1 MNQFLIFLLSF
12 FKIEKFAEKDGKHVL
27 TDEQRANVEKHFGKA
42 TLDLVD
48 KELEA
53 LNKGAAASGD
63 PAGTG
68 KGNPPADGNG
78 QVEALQAQIEGLNQ
92 QLATANT
99 DKQKNAGEITAL
111 NKKIEQLQ
119 AALQVISQKA
129 VADPPAGKVD
139 PPKPKLNPRDDKHL
153 YGVQLDMLKID
164 ASRPYNQ
171 RAYAA
176 IMQKYGMSIP
186 APMASSGDYRALRE
200 DLAQLYATTSVDYTA
215 LGSDL
220 GNQYRIRMQ
229 DRIQS
234 FLVEL
239 PSVEKLFPVQ
249 SGYQDQAVLVNM
261 FMSDD
266 FSQAGNTGSTFANVV
281 SGSYNFEPEILQMR
295 DVMFAQ
301 KFTNLKAIE
310 KQWIGYLNKEGS
322 DTMKWS
328 FIEYLLIE
336 AGKKLHNEREL
347 RRVKGKYVAPTTN
360 VKGTALGAC
369 NGLYEFIKSKVANYQ
384 IKEFELGLPTTSNID
399 TYVYDMISAI
409 PAEIRDSGM
418 LVLYMP
424 SIWLAHYNKKL
435 ETVYGANTNYI
446 GDINWVKEYPAVKI
460 EAVPNADMYGRF
472 IATLRGNISLF
483 EDVPGEMYNFSIE
496 QEDWTLKVWSNW
508 RESVWAFLVGKK
520 FASAGEQDYDHQMI
534 FVNDQHFSPT
544 YYHPMTAD
552 DATPSVAQHN
562 RLVSVANSAATAIT
576 NIDDATVGELVYVR
590 CGSLTNAITIAKSDN
605 FSIISAAWEPEAVG
619 EEIVLMKR
627 SDGKFIEIERINAV
641 TTAIAFDADDAT
653 PSVSGGT
660 VFVTNANTQAT
671 AITNLDNATAE
682 VIYTIHGAGTTNA
695 STIANSGNFV
705 LTAAMTLAAGAWI
718 RLIQSSSTGKFTEID
733 RQNAS

>member
-1 MNQFLIFLLSF
+1 MNQLLIFLLSF
-12 FKIEKFAEKDGKHVL
+12 FKIEKFAVKDGKHVL

-53 LNKGAAASGD
+53 LNKGASA
-63 PAGTG
+63 
-68 KGNPPADGNG
+68 NPPAGDPPAGDAG
-78 QVEALQAQIEGLNQ
+78 QIEALNAQIKGLND
-92 QLATANT
+92 QLAAANI
-99 DKQKNAGEITAL
+99 DKEKNAGEITKL
-111 NKKIEQLQ
+111 QQQIQQLQ
-119 AALQVISQKA
+119 GALQVISQKA
-129 VADPPAGKVD
+129 AGDPPAGKVD
-139 PPKPKLNPRDDKHL
+139 PPKYKFDPKNANHL
-153 YGVQLDMLKID
+153 FGVELDMMKID

-176 IMQKYGMSIP
+176 LAAKYGLAVT
-186 APMASSGDYRALRE
+186 APMASAGDYKALRE
-200 DLAQLYATTSVDYTA
+200 DLMQLYATTSLDYTK

-239 PSVEKLFPVQ
+239 PSVERLFPVQ

-261 FMSDD
+261 FMSGD
-266 FSQAGNTGSTFANVV
+266 FSQASNTNSTFANVV
-281 SGSYNFEPEILQMR
+281 SGNYNFEPEILQMR

-347 RRVKGKYVAPTTN
+347 RRIKGKYVAPTQN
-360 VKGTALGAC
+360 VPGTALGAC
-369 NGLYEFIKSKVANYQ
+369 NGLYEFIKSKVEAFQ
-384 IKEFELGLPTTSNID
+384 IKEFALGLPTTSNID

-435 ETVYGANTNYI
+435 ETVYGANTNYK
-446 GDINWVKEYPAVKI
+446 GDITWVKEYPAVKI

-472 IATLRGNISLF
+472 IATLKGNICLF
-483 EDVPGEMYNFSIE
+483 EDVPGEMYNFAIE

-508 RESVWAFLVGKK
+508 RESVWAYLVGKK
-520 FASAGEQDYDHQMI
+520 FANAGEQDYDHQMI

-544 YYHPMTAD
+544 YYHPMTAND
-552 DATPSVAQHN
+552 TTPSVDQHN
-562 RLVSVANSAATAIT
+562 RLVSVANSQVTAIT
-576 NIDDATVGELVYVR
+576 NIDDAAVGELIYIR
-590 CGSLTNAITIAKSDN
+590 CGSLTNAITIAQSGN
-605 FSIISAAWEPEAVG
+605 FSIISAAWNPTAVN

-641 TTAIAFDADDAT
+641 TTAIAFDADDTT
-653 PSVSGGT
+653 PSVAGGT
-660 VFVTNANTQAT
+660 VFVTHANTQAT

-695 STIANSGNFV
+695 STIANTGNFV

-718 RLIQSSSTGKFTEID
+718 RLIKSSATGKFTEID

>member
-1 MNQFLIFLLSF
+1 MSQFLIFLLSF

-42 TLDLVD
+42 TLDLINKD
-48 KELEA
+48 LEA
-53 LNKGAAASGD
+53 LNKGATAKPPAGD

-68 KGNPPADGNG
+68 APAPGDNG
-78 QVEALQAQIEGLNQ
+78 QVEALTAQIEGLNQ

-99 DKQKNAGEITAL
+99 DKEKNATEIA
-111 NKKIEQLQ
+111 NFKKQIEQLQ

-129 VADPPAGKVD
+129 AADPPPAKVTD
-139 PPKPKLNPRDDKHL
+139 PKVILNPKDGKHL
-153 YGVQLDMLKID
+153 FGVELDMLKID
-164 ASRPYNQ
+164 PSRPYNQ

-176 IMQKYGMSIP
+176 IMQKYGMSVS
-186 APMASSGDYRALRE
+186 APMASAGDYKALRE
-200 DLAQLYATTSVDYTA
+200 DLLQLYATTTVDTTQLSSQ
-215 LGSDL
+215 LGS
-220 GNQYRIRMQ
+220 QYRIRMQ
-229 DRIQS
+229 ERIQS
-234 FLVEL
+234 FLVQL
-239 PSVEKLFPVQ
+239 PSVDKLFPTQ

-261 FMSDD
+261 FMSGD
-266 FSQAGNTGSTFANVV
+266 FSQADNTSSTFANVV
-281 SGSYNFEPEILQMR
+281 SGAYNFEPEILQMR

-328 FIEYLLIE
+328 FIEYLLME

-347 RRVKGKYVAPTTN
+347 RRVKGKYVAPTPN
-360 VKGTALGAC
+360 VPGTALGAC
-369 NGLYEFIKSKVANYQ
+369 NGLFEFIKTKVEAFQ
-384 IKEFELGLPTTSNID
+384 IKEFALGIPSTSNID

-409 PAEIRDSGM
+409 PAEIRDSGN

-424 SIWLAHYNKKL
+424 SIWLAHYNRKL
-435 ETVYGANTNYI
+435 ETVYGANTNYK
-446 GDINWVKEYPAVKI
+446 GDITWVKDYPAVKI

-472 IATLRGNISLF
+472 VATLRGNICLF

-508 RESVWAFLVGKK
+508 KESVWAYLVGKK
-520 FASAGEQDYDHQMI
+520 FANAGVQDYDHQMI

-552 DATPSVAQHN
+552 DVTPSVAQHN
-562 RLVSVANSAATAIT
+562 RLTSVANAAATALT
-576 NIDDATVGELVYVR
+576 NIDDAAVGELVYVR
-590 CGSLTNAITIAKSDN
+590 CGSLTNAITIAASGN
-605 FSIISAAWEPEAVG
+605 FSIISAAWEPAAVG

-627 SDGKFIEIERINAV
+627 SDGKFIEVERINAV

-653 PSVSGGT
+653 PSVDGGT
-660 VFVTNANTQAT
+660 VFVTNANTGAT
-671 AITNLDNATAE
+671 AITNLDDATAE

-718 RLIQSSSTGKFTEID
+718 RLIKSSSTGKFTEID
-733 RQNAS
+733 RQNA